1 MRRVFEKLRGL
12 YQRKMMKRFAW
23 LRFFL
28 VMLALGS
35 VLAVMLHQALTAAD
49 IRSAQRAM
57 NESFEFVKAQ
67 LVRYNS
73 YVSVDKAK
81 SLVRLMDKTA
91 EAARVLRDEP
101 GAGAQELAEYARQ
114 QRISG
119 LLVLDEQ
126 LQPELE
132 LMPDDDA
139 RAMCMA
145 IIDNKNVA
153 DICDYPV
160 KSYLT
165 RVQENGRNDDVA
177 VVARQDRRGVV
188 LAYVEKNDIT
198 DEGSEL
204 TLENLFTGFQFDM
217 KGVVVV
223 LGEDRVAAT
232 NAPALAGLTREG
244 ALALSDKYAPYG
256 AGGLYSVSRGNKTWL
271 GGKCQGGGYTIYVFF
286 PESRVFGARTMIVG
300 ATMAL
305 FVLIWMGF
313 VMLRFISEHAIL
325 EQSQKRLNII
335 NALGKA
341 YTSIH
346 VVGVPCG
353 KIEVVLDPHDG
364 CGIGNDDIEDNIRN
378 YLERHIAPEYREEV
392 RAFLDMSTLEARLR
406 GQRSIGYTYRACS
419 GRWYRSGLIE
429 KNRDKKG
436 NLTEVLIATRDCT
449 AEKERELEQQR
460 QLRDAVVQ
468 ARRADAA
475 KTDFLRRMS
484 HDIRT
489 PINGIRGMVEIARHY
504 GGNEAKQE
512 ECLGKIM
519 TKPFRVRDL
528 VEESAAMV
536 EAQTAEKALT
546 LRRDICCDRSDRVI
560 GSPLHVRQVLQ
571 NLLSNAVR
579 YNRVGGEIF
588 LSVRETARTEET
600 VAYEFV
606 VRDTGVGM
614 SEAFQQ
620 RAFEPFAQEDASAR
634 SSYTGTGLGLA
645 IVKELVEKM
654 GGTIRLESRKGAGT
668 TFTVCLTFARDRQAQ
683 RDEDA
688 AAAPVS
694 IRGVNVL
701 LAEDNE
707 INMEIAEFMLVN
719 EGAAVRKAV
728 NGQQA
733 VEMFSASEPGE
744 IDVILMDV
752 MMPVMDGLEATR
764 RIRGLNRPDARTI
777 PIFAMTANAFA
788 DDAERSRSAGMNE
801 HLTKPIDAAVLT
813 RTIARYVRGRET
825 NP

>member
-12 YQRKMMKRFAW
+12 YQRKVMKRFAW

-35 VLAVMLHQALTAAD
+35 VLAVVLHQALTAVD
-49 IRSAQRAM
+49 TRSAQRAM

-73 YVSVDKAK
+73 YVSADKAK

-101 GAGAQELAEYARQ
+101 GAGAEELAEYARQ

-145 IIDNKNVA
+145 IIDSQNVA

-165 RVQENGRNDDVA
+165 RVRENGRSYDVA
-177 VVARQDRRGVV
+177 VVARQDRRGVM

-244 ALALSDKYAPYG
+244 ALALSGKYAPYG
-256 AGGLYSVSRGNKTWL
+256 AGGLYRVSRGNKTWL
-271 GGKCQGGGYTIYVFF
+271 GGKCQSGGYTIYVFF

-364 CGIGNDDIEDNIRN
+364 CGLGNDDVEDNIRN

-392 RAFLDMSTLEARLR
+392 RAFLDMSTVEARLK
-406 GQRSIGYTYRACS
+406 GNSSIGCTYRSRS
-419 GRWYRSGLIE
+419 GRWYHSGL
-429 KNRDKKG
+429 
-436 NLTEVLIATRDCT
+436 
-449 AEKERELEQQR
+449 
-460 QLRDAVVQ
+460 
-468 ARRADAA
+468 
-475 KTDFLRRMS
+475 
-484 HDIRT
+484 
-489 PINGIRGMVEIARHY
+489 
-504 GGNEAKQE
+504 
-512 ECLGKIM
+512 
-519 TKPFRVRDL
+519 
-528 VEESAAMV
+528 
-536 EAQTAEKALT
+536 
-546 LRRDICCDRSDRVI
+546 
-560 GSPLHVRQVLQ
+560 
-571 NLLSNAVR
+571 
-579 YNRVGGEIF
+579 
-588 LSVRETARTEET
+588 
-600 VAYEFV
+600 
-606 VRDTGVGM
+606 
-614 SEAFQQ
+614 
-620 RAFEPFAQEDASAR
+620 
-634 SSYTGTGLGLA
+634 
-645 IVKELVEKM
+645 
-654 GGTIRLESRKGAGT
+654 LESR
-668 TFTVCLTFARDRQAQ
+668 
-683 RDEDA
+683 
-688 AAAPVS
+688 
-694 IRGVNVL
+694 RG
-701 LAEDNE
+701 
-707 INMEIAEFMLVN
+707 
-719 EGAAVRKAV
+719 
-728 NGQQA
+728 
-733 VEMFSASEPGE
+733 
-744 IDVILMDV
+744 
-752 MMPVMDGLEATR
+752 
-764 RIRGLNRPDARTI
+764 
-777 PIFAMTANAFA
+777 
-788 DDAERSRSAGMNE
+788 
-801 HLTKPIDAAVLT
+801 
-813 RTIARYVRGRET
+813 
-825 NP
+825 

>member
-12 YQRKMMKRFAW
+12 YQRKVTKRFAW

-35 VLAVMLHQALTAAD
+35 VLAVMLHQALTAVD
-49 IRSAQRAM
+49 TRSAQRAM

-73 YVSVDKAK
+73 YVSADKAK

-119 LLVLDEQ
+119 LIVLDEQ

-139 RAMCMA
+139 RTMCMA
-145 IIDNKNVA
+145 IIDSQNVA

-165 RVQENGRNDDVA
+165 RVRENGRSYDVA
-177 VVARQDRRGVV
+177 VVARQDRRGVM

-244 ALALSDKYAPYG
+244 ALTLSDKYAPYG
-256 AGGLYSVSRGNKTWL
+256 AGGLYRVSRGNKTWL
-271 GGKCQGGGYTIYVFF
+271 GGKCQSGGYTIYVFF

-364 CGIGNDDIEDNIRN
+364 CGLGNDDVEDNIRN

-392 RAFLDMSTLEARLR
+392 RAFLDMSTVEARLK
-406 GQRSIGYTYRACS
+406 GNSSIGCTYRSRS
-419 GRWYRSGLIE
+419 GRWYHSGLLE
-429 KNRDKKG
+429 KDRDKKG
-436 NLTEVLIATRDCT
+436 SLTSVLIATRDCT
-449 AEKERELEQQR
+449 AEKEREMEQQR
-460 QLRDAVVQ
+460 
-468 ARRADAA
+468 
-475 KTDFLRRMS
+475 
-484 HDIRT
+484 
-489 PINGIRGMVEIARHY
+489 
-504 GGNEAKQE
+504 
-512 ECLGKIM
+512 
-519 TKPFRVRDL
+519 
-528 VEESAAMV
+528 
-536 EAQTAEKALT
+536 
-546 LRRDICCDRSDRVI
+546 
-560 GSPLHVRQVLQ
+560 
-571 NLLSNAVR
+571 
-579 YNRVGGEIF
+579 
-588 LSVRETARTEET
+588 
-600 VAYEFV
+600 
-606 VRDTGVGM
+606 
-614 SEAFQQ
+614 
-620 RAFEPFAQEDASAR
+620 
-634 SSYTGTGLGLA
+634 
-645 IVKELVEKM
+645 
-654 GGTIRLESRKGAGT
+654 
-668 TFTVCLTFARDRQAQ
+668 
-683 RDEDA
+683 
-688 AAAPVS
+688 
-694 IRGVNVL
+694 
-701 LAEDNE
+701 
-707 INMEIAEFMLVN
+707 
-719 EGAAVRKAV
+719 
-728 NGQQA
+728 
-733 VEMFSASEPGE
+733 
-744 IDVILMDV
+744 
-752 MMPVMDGLEATR
+752 
-764 RIRGLNRPDARTI
+764 
-777 PIFAMTANAFA
+777 
-788 DDAERSRSAGMNE
+788 
-801 HLTKPIDAAVLT
+801 
-813 RTIARYVRGRET
+813 
-825 NP
+825 